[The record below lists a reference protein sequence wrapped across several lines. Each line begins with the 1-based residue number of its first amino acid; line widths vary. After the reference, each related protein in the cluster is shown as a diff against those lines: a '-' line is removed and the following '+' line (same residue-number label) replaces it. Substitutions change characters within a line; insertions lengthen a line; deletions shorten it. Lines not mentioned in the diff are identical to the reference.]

1 VKLHQLFI
9 GSIFIIILFLRDNF
23 VVGDE
28 IHQEL
33 LIEAA
38 KNALESLGYQDVD
51 KKYRKQDE
59 NIFSRKCK
67 CSYYTIYIAKNL
79 E

>member
-23 VVGDE
+23 AVGDK
-28 IHQEL
+28 IHQEMV
-33 LIEAA
+33 IETA
-38 KNALESLGYQDVD
+38 KNALESLGYQVVD

-67 CSYYTIYIAKNL
+67 CSYYTIYIAKNVK
-79 E
+79 

>member
-1 VKLHQLFI
+1 MKLHQLFI

-23 VVGDE
+23 AVGDK
-28 IHQEL
+28 IHQEMV
-33 LIEAA
+33 IETA
-38 KNALESLGYQDVD
+38 KNALESLGYQVVD

-67 CSYYTIYIAKNL
+67 CSYYTIYIAKNVK
-79 E
+79 